1 MYPWGDARP
10 YHSYAA
16 YCRRTFGRPIQKL
29 PVDGGF
35 TCPNRDGTVGH
46 GGCSF
51 CSNEAFTPAYCD
63 PRRTV
68 RQQVDDAIAFHR
80 RGFPAGTGFLVYF
93 QSYSNTYAPLE
104 RLQRLFGEALACPG
118 VAGIVVGTRPDCVDE
133 GILAALAG
141 RSVTAVEL
149 GAQSMDDAV
158 LVQNG
163 RGHTAADVERAAGLI
178 RARGLS
184 LGLQM
189 MTGLPGSTPDTDRE
203 TAARLAALRP
213 DTMRIYPTVA
223 LRGTPL
229 DGMVRSG
236 AYIPPTLEETVAL
249 CAELLLFFEEERDI
263 PVIRLGLHASPDLE
277 QNRVAGPWHP
287 AFRELCEGRI
297 YRDRAASLL
306 RECGIPPGPVRLLV
320 HPRALSAMIG
330 QRRGNVVW
338 FRERGYR
345 VEVEGDPALSRYRVK
360 IGG

>member
-1 MYPWGDARP
+1 M
-10 YHSYAA
+10 
-16 YCRRTFGRPIQKL
+16 GRAL
-29 PVDGGF
+29 PGTGKHGNVALFVPHAG
-35 TCPNRDGTVGH
+35 CPHR
-46 GGCSF
+46 CSF
-51 CSNEAFTPAYCD
+51 CD
-63 PRRTV
+63 QR
-68 RQQVDDAIAFHR
+68 AI
-80 RGFPAGTGFLVYF
+80 AGTGDRMTPDKVEAACLQAESRITLPGRQAELAFFGGSFTALPKKEMCALLDAALPFVRRGVF
-93 QSYSNTYAPLE
+93 RGI
-104 RLQRLFGEALACPG
+104 RLS
-118 VAGIVVGTRPDCVDE
+118 TRPDCVDE

-163 RGHTAADVERAAGLI
+163 RGHTADDVERAAGLI

>member
-1 MYPWGDARP
+1 M
-10 YHSYAA
+10 
-16 YCRRTFGRPIQKL
+16 GRAL
-29 PVDGGF
+29 PGTGKHGNVALFVPHAG
-35 TCPNRDGTVGH
+35 CPHR
-46 GGCSF
+46 CSF
-51 CSNEAFTPAYCD
+51 CD
-63 PRRTV
+63 QR
-68 RQQVDDAIAFHR
+68 AIAGTEERLTPDKVEAACLQAESRITLPGRQAELAFFGGSFTALPKKEMCALLDAALPFVR
-80 RGFPAGTGFLVYF
+80 RGVFRGI
-93 QSYSNTYAPLE
+93 
-104 RLQRLFGEALACPG
+104 RLS
-118 VAGIVVGTRPDCVDE
+118 TRPDCVDE

-223 LRGTPL
+223 LRGTRL

>member
-1 MYPWGDARP
+1 M
-10 YHSYAA
+10 
-16 YCRRTFGRPIQKL
+16 GRAL
-29 PVDGGF
+29 PGTGKHGNVALFVPHAG
-35 TCPNRDGTVGH
+35 CPHR
-46 GGCSF
+46 CSF
-51 CSNEAFTPAYCD
+51 CD
-63 PRRTV
+63 QR
-68 RQQVDDAIAFHR
+68 AI
-80 RGFPAGTGFLVYF
+80 AGTG
-93 QSYSNTYAPLE
+93 E
-104 RLQRLFGEALACPG
+104 RLTPDKVEAACLQAESRITLPGRQAELAFFGGSFTALPKKEMCALLDAALPFVRRGVFRGIRLS
-118 VAGIVVGTRPDCVDE
+118 TRPDCVDE

-163 RGHTAADVERAAGLI
+163 RGHTADDVERAAGLI

>member
-1 MYPWGDARP
+1 M
-10 YHSYAA
+10 
-16 YCRRTFGRPIQKL
+16 GRAL
-29 PVDGGF
+29 PGTGKHGNVALFVPHAG
-35 TCPNRDGTVGH
+35 CPHR
-46 GGCSF
+46 CSF
-51 CSNEAFTPAYCD
+51 CD
-63 PRRTV
+63 QR
-68 RQQVDDAIAFHR
+68 AI
-80 RGFPAGTGFLVYF
+80 AGTGD
-93 QSYSNTYAPLE
+93 
-104 RLQRLFGEALACPG
+104 RLTPDKVEAACLQAESRITLPGRQAELAFFGGSFTALPKKEMCALLDAALPFVRRGVFRGIRLS
-118 VAGIVVGTRPDCVDE
+118 TRPDCVDE

-213 DTMRIYPTVA
+213 DMMRIYPTVA

>member
-1 MYPWGDARP
+1 M
-10 YHSYAA
+10 
-16 YCRRTFGRPIQKL
+16 GRAL
-29 PVDGGF
+29 PGTGKHGNVALFVPHAG
-35 TCPNRDGTVGH
+35 CPHR
-46 GGCSF
+46 CSF
-51 CSNEAFTPAYCD
+51 CD
-63 PRRTV
+63 QR
-68 RQQVDDAIAFHR
+68 AI
-80 RGFPAGTGFLVYF
+80 AGTGDRMTPDKVEAACLQAESRITLPGRQAELAFFGGSFTALPKKEMCALLDAALPFVRRGVF
-93 QSYSNTYAPLE
+93 RGI
-104 RLQRLFGEALACPG
+104 RLS
-118 VAGIVVGTRPDCVDE
+118 TRPDCVDE

-320 HPRALSAMIG
+320 HPRALSAMIC

>member
-1 MYPWGDARP
+1 M
-10 YHSYAA
+10 
-16 YCRRTFGRPIQKL
+16 GRAL
-29 PVDGGF
+29 PGTGKH
-35 TCPNRDGTVGH
+35 GTVALFVPHAGCPH
-46 GGCSF
+46 RCSF
-51 CSNEAFTPAYCD
+51 CD
-63 PRRTV
+63 QR
-68 RQQVDDAIAFHR
+68 AI
-80 RGFPAGTGFLVYF
+80 AGTG
-93 QSYSNTYAPLE
+93 E
-104 RLQRLFGEALACPG
+104 RLTPDKVEAACLQAESRITLPGRQAELAFFGGSFTALPKKEMCALLDAALPFVRRGVFRGIRLS
-118 VAGIVVGTRPDCVDE
+118 TRPDCVDE

>member
-1 MYPWGDARP
+1 M
-10 YHSYAA
+10 
-16 YCRRTFGRPIQKL
+16 GRAL
-29 PVDGGF
+29 PGTGKHGNVALFVPHAG
-35 TCPNRDGTVGH
+35 CPHR
-46 GGCSF
+46 CSF
-51 CSNEAFTPAYCD
+51 CD
-63 PRRTV
+63 QR
-68 RQQVDDAIAFHR
+68 AI
-80 RGFPAGTGFLVYF
+80 AGTGDRMTPDKVEAACLQAESRITLPGRQAELAFFGGSFTALPKKEMCALLDAALPFVRRGVF
-93 QSYSNTYAPLE
+93 RGI
-104 RLQRLFGEALACPG
+104 RLS
-118 VAGIVVGTRPDCVDE
+118 TRPDCVDE

-213 DTMRIYPTVA
+213 DMMRIYPTVA

-263 PVIRLGLHASPDLE
+263 PVIRLGLHASPDL
-277 QNRVAGPWHP
+277 
-287 AFRELCEGRI
+287 
-297 YRDRAASLL
+297 
-306 RECGIPPGPVRLLV
+306 
-320 HPRALSAMIG
+320 
-330 QRRGNVVW
+330 
-338 FRERGYR
+338 
-345 VEVEGDPALSRYRVK
+345 
-360 IGG
+360 

>member
-1 MYPWGDARP
+1 M
-10 YHSYAA
+10 
-16 YCRRTFGRPIQKL
+16 GRAL
-29 PVDGGF
+29 PGTGKHGNVALFVPHAG
-35 TCPNRDGTVGH
+35 CPHR
-46 GGCSF
+46 CSF
-51 CSNEAFTPAYCD
+51 CD
-63 PRRTV
+63 QR
-68 RQQVDDAIAFHR
+68 AIAGTEERLTPDKVEAACLQAESRITLPGRQAELAFFGGSFTALPKKEMCALLDAALPFVR
-80 RGFPAGTGFLVYF
+80 RGVFRGI
-93 QSYSNTYAPLE
+93 
-104 RLQRLFGEALACPG
+104 RLS
-118 VAGIVVGTRPDCVDE
+118 TRPDCVDE

-277 QNRVAGPWHP
+277 QNRVAGPGPP

>member
-1 MYPWGDARP
+1 M
-10 YHSYAA
+10 
-16 YCRRTFGRPIQKL
+16 GRAL
-29 PVDGGF
+29 PGTGKHGNVALFVPHAG
-35 TCPNRDGTVGH
+35 CPHR
-46 GGCSF
+46 CSF
-51 CSNEAFTPAYCD
+51 CD
-63 PRRTV
+63 QR
-68 RQQVDDAIAFHR
+68 AI
-80 RGFPAGTGFLVYF
+80 AGTGDRMTPDKVEAACLQAESRITLPGRQAELAFFGGSFTALPKKEMCALLDAALPFVRRGVF
-93 QSYSNTYAPLE
+93 RGI
-104 RLQRLFGEALACPG
+104 RLS
-118 VAGIVVGTRPDCVDE
+118 TRPDCVDE

>member
-1 MYPWGDARP
+1 M
-10 YHSYAA
+10 
-16 YCRRTFGRPIQKL
+16 GRAL
-29 PVDGGF
+29 PGTGKHGNVALFVPHAG
-35 TCPNRDGTVGH
+35 CPHR
-46 GGCSF
+46 CSF
-51 CSNEAFTPAYCD
+51 CD
-63 PRRTV
+63 QR
-68 RQQVDDAIAFHR
+68 AI
-80 RGFPAGTGFLVYF
+80 AGTGESLTPDKVEAACLQAESRITLPGRQAELAFFGGSFTALPKKEMCALLDAALPFVRRGVF
-93 QSYSNTYAPLE
+93 RGI
-104 RLQRLFGEALACPG
+104 RLS
-118 VAGIVVGTRPDCVDE
+118 TRPDCVDE

-163 RGHTAADVERAAGLI
+163 RGHTADDVERAAGLI

>member
-1 MYPWGDARP
+1 M
-10 YHSYAA
+10 
-16 YCRRTFGRPIQKL
+16 GRAL
-29 PVDGGF
+29 PGTGKH
-35 TCPNRDGTVGH
+35 GTVALFVPHAGCSH
-46 GGCSF
+46 RCSF
-51 CSNEAFTPAYCD
+51 CD
-63 PRRTV
+63 
-68 RQQVDDAIAFHR
+68 QQVI
-80 RGFPAGTGFLVYF
+80 AGTGECLTPDKVEAACLQAESRITLPGRQAELAFFGGSFTALPKKEMCALLDAALPFVRRGVF
-93 QSYSNTYAPLE
+93 RGI
-104 RLQRLFGEALACPG
+104 RLS
-118 VAGIVVGTRPDCVDE
+118 TRPDCVDE

>member
-1 MYPWGDARP
+1 MTPDKVEAACLQAESRITLPGRQAELAFFGGSFTALPKKEMCALLDA
-10 YHSYAA
+10 A
-16 YCRRTFGRPIQKL
+16 L
-29 PVDGGF
+29 PFV
-35 TCPNRDGTVGH
+35 
-46 GGCSF
+46 
-51 CSNEAFTPAYCD
+51 
-63 PRRTV
+63 
-68 RQQVDDAIAFHR
+68 R
-80 RGFPAGTGFLVYF
+80 RGVFRGI
-93 QSYSNTYAPLE
+93 
-104 RLQRLFGEALACPG
+104 RLS
-118 VAGIVVGTRPDCVDE
+118 TRPDCVDE

-163 RGHTAADVERAAGLI
+163 RGHTADDVERAAGLI

>member
-1 MYPWGDARP
+1 M
-10 YHSYAA
+10 
-16 YCRRTFGRPIQKL
+16 GRAL
-29 PVDGGF
+29 PGTGKHGNVALFVPHAG
-35 TCPNRDGTVGH
+35 CPHR
-46 GGCSF
+46 CSF
-51 CSNEAFTPAYCD
+51 CD
-63 PRRTV
+63 QR
-68 RQQVDDAIAFHR
+68 AIAGAEERLTPDKVEAACLQAESRITLPGRQAELAFFGGSFTALPKKEMCALLDAALPFVR
-80 RGFPAGTGFLVYF
+80 RGVFRGI
-93 QSYSNTYAPLE
+93 
-104 RLQRLFGEALACPG
+104 RLS
-118 VAGIVVGTRPDCVDE
+118 TRPDCVDE

-163 RGHTAADVERAAGLI
+163 RGHTADDVERAAGLI

>member
-1 MYPWGDARP
+1 M
-10 YHSYAA
+10 
-16 YCRRTFGRPIQKL
+16 GRAL
-29 PVDGGF
+29 PGTGKHGNVALFVPHAG
-35 TCPNRDGTVGH
+35 CPHR
-46 GGCSF
+46 CSF
-51 CSNEAFTPAYCD
+51 CD
-63 PRRTV
+63 QR
-68 RQQVDDAIAFHR
+68 AIAGTEERLTPDKVEAACLQAESRITLPGRQAELAFFGGSFTALPKKEMCALLDAALPFVR
-80 RGFPAGTGFLVYF
+80 RGVFRGI
-93 QSYSNTYAPLE
+93 
-104 RLQRLFGEALACPG
+104 RLS
-118 VAGIVVGTRPDCVDE
+118 TRPDCVDE

-184 LGLQM
+184 QGLQM
-189 MTGLPGSTPDTDRE
+189 MSGLPGRPPDTDRE

>member
-1 MYPWGDARP
+1 M
-10 YHSYAA
+10 
-16 YCRRTFGRPIQKL
+16 GRAL
-29 PVDGGF
+29 PGTGKHGNVALFVPHAG
-35 TCPNRDGTVGH
+35 CPHR
-46 GGCSF
+46 CSF
-51 CSNEAFTPAYCD
+51 CD
-63 PRRTV
+63 QR
-68 RQQVDDAIAFHR
+68 AI
-80 RGFPAGTGFLVYF
+80 AGTGDRMTPDKVEAACLQAESRITLPGRQAELAFFGGSFTALPKKEMCALLDAALPFVRRGVF
-93 QSYSNTYAPLE
+93 RGI
-104 RLQRLFGEALACPG
+104 RLS
-118 VAGIVVGTRPDCVDE
+118 TRPDCVDE

-338 FRERGYR
+338 FRERG
-345 VEVEGDPALSRYRVK
+345 
-360 IGG
+360 

>member
-1 MYPWGDARP
+1 M
-10 YHSYAA
+10 
-16 YCRRTFGRPIQKL
+16 GRAL
-29 PVDGGF
+29 PGTGKHGNVALFVPHAG
-35 TCPNRDGTVGH
+35 CPHR
-46 GGCSF
+46 CSF
-51 CSNEAFTPAYCD
+51 CD
-63 PRRTV
+63 QR
-68 RQQVDDAIAFHR
+68 AIAGTEERLTPDKVEAACLQAESRITLPGRQAELAFFGGSFTALPKKEMYALLDAALPFVR
-80 RGFPAGTGFLVYF
+80 RGVFRGI
-93 QSYSNTYAPLE
+93 
-104 RLQRLFGEALACPG
+104 RLS
-118 VAGIVVGTRPDCVDE
+118 TRPDCVDE

-163 RGHTAADVERAAGLI
+163 RGHTADDVERAAGLI

>member
-1 MYPWGDARP
+1 MKHANIALFVPHIG
-10 YHSYAA
+10 
-16 YCRRTFGRPIQKL
+16 
-29 PVDGGF
+29 
-35 TCPNRDGTVGH
+35 CPHR
-46 GGCSF
+46 CSF
-51 CSNEAFTPAYCD
+51 CD
-63 PRRTV
+63 QR
-68 RQQVDDAIAFHR
+68 AI
-80 RGFPAGTGFLVYF
+80 AGTGDRMTPDKVEAACLQAESRITLPGRQAELAFFGGSFTALPKKEMCALLDAALPFVRRGVF
-93 QSYSNTYAPLE
+93 RGI
-104 RLQRLFGEALACPG
+104 RLS
-118 VAGIVVGTRPDCVDE
+118 TRPDCVDE

-213 DTMRIYPTVA
+213 DMMRIYPTVA

>member
-1 MYPWGDARP
+1 M
-10 YHSYAA
+10 
-16 YCRRTFGRPIQKL
+16 GRAL
-29 PVDGGF
+29 PGTGKHGNVALFVPHAG
-35 TCPNRDGTVGH
+35 CPQR
-46 GGCSF
+46 CSF
-51 CSNEAFTPAYCD
+51 CD
-63 PRRTV
+63 QR
-68 RQQVDDAIAFHR
+68 AI
-80 RGFPAGTGFLVYF
+80 AGTGDRMTPDKVEAACLQAESRITLPGRQAELAFFGGSFTALPKKEMCALLDAALPFVRRGVF
-93 QSYSNTYAPLE
+93 RGI
-104 RLQRLFGEALACPG
+104 RLS
-118 VAGIVVGTRPDCVDE
+118 TRPDCVDE

>member
-1 MYPWGDARP
+1 M
-10 YHSYAA
+10 
-16 YCRRTFGRPIQKL
+16 GRAL
-29 PVDGGF
+29 PGTGKHGNVALFVPHAG
-35 TCPNRDGTVGH
+35 CPHR
-46 GGCSF
+46 CSF
-51 CSNEAFTPAYCD
+51 CD
-63 PRRTV
+63 QR
-68 RQQVDDAIAFHR
+68 AIAGTEERLTPDKVEAACLQAESRITLPGRQAELAFFGSSFTALPKKEMYALLDAALPFVR
-80 RGFPAGTGFLVYF
+80 RGVFRGI
-93 QSYSNTYAPLE
+93 
-104 RLQRLFGEALACPG
+104 RLS
-118 VAGIVVGTRPDCVDE
+118 TRPDCVDE

-163 RGHTAADVERAAGLI
+163 RGHTADDVERAAGLI

>member
-1 MYPWGDARP
+1 M
-10 YHSYAA
+10 
-16 YCRRTFGRPIQKL
+16 GRAL
-29 PVDGGF
+29 PGTGKHGNVALFVPHAG
-35 TCPNRDGTVGH
+35 CPHR
-46 GGCSF
+46 CSF
-51 CSNEAFTPAYCD
+51 CD
-63 PRRTV
+63 QR
-68 RQQVDDAIAFHR
+68 AI
-80 RGFPAGTGFLVYF
+80 AGTGDRMTPDKVEAACLQAESRITLPGRQAELASFGGSFTALPKKEMCALLDAALPFVRRGVF
-93 QSYSNTYAPLE
+93 RGI
-104 RLQRLFGEALACPG
+104 RLS
-118 VAGIVVGTRPDCVDE
+118 TRPDCVDE

-163 RGHTAADVERAAGLI
+163 RGHTAADVERAAWLI

-287 AFRELCEGRI
+287 AFRGLCEGRI
-297 YRDRAASLL
+297 SRDRAASLL

>member
-1 MYPWGDARP
+1 M
-10 YHSYAA
+10 
-16 YCRRTFGRPIQKL
+16 GRAL
-29 PVDGGF
+29 PGTGKHGNVALFVPHAG
-35 TCPNRDGTVGH
+35 CPHR
-46 GGCSF
+46 CSF
-51 CSNEAFTPAYCD
+51 CD
-63 PRRTV
+63 QR
-68 RQQVDDAIAFHR
+68 AI
-80 RGFPAGTGFLVYF
+80 AGTGDRMTPDKVEAACLQAESRITLPGRQAELAFFGGSFTALPKKEMCALLDAALPFVRRGVF
-93 QSYSNTYAPLE
+93 RGI
-104 RLQRLFGEALACPG
+104 RLS
-118 VAGIVVGTRPDCVDE
+118 TRPDCVDE

-203 TAARLAALRP
+203 TAARLAALRL
-213 DTMRIYPTVA
+213 DMMRIYPTVA

>member
-1 MYPWGDARP
+1 M
-10 YHSYAA
+10 
-16 YCRRTFGRPIQKL
+16 GRAL
-29 PVDGGF
+29 PGTGKHGNVALFVPHAG
-35 TCPNRDGTVGH
+35 CPHR
-46 GGCSF
+46 CSF
-51 CSNEAFTPAYCD
+51 CD
-63 PRRTV
+63 QR
-68 RQQVDDAIAFHR
+68 AI
-80 RGFPAGTGFLVYF
+80 AGTGDRMTPDKVEAACLQAESRITLPGRQAELAFFGGSFTALPKKEMCALLDAALPFVRRGVF
-93 QSYSNTYAPLE
+93 RGI
-104 RLQRLFGEALACPG
+104 RLS
-118 VAGIVVGTRPDCVDE
+118 TRPDCVDE

-345 VEVEGDPALSRYRVK
+345 VEVEGDSALSRYRVK

>member
-1 MYPWGDARP
+1 M
-10 YHSYAA
+10 
-16 YCRRTFGRPIQKL
+16 GRAL
-29 PVDGGF
+29 PGTGKHGNVALFVPHAG
-35 TCPNRDGTVGH
+35 CPHR
-46 GGCSF
+46 CSF
-51 CSNEAFTPAYCD
+51 CD
-63 PRRTV
+63 QR
-68 RQQVDDAIAFHR
+68 AI
-80 RGFPAGTGFLVYF
+80 AGTGDRMTPDKVEAACLQAESRITLPGRQAELAFFGGSFTALPKKEMCALLDAALPFVRRGVF
-93 QSYSNTYAPLE
+93 RGI
-104 RLQRLFGEALACPG
+104 RLS
-118 VAGIVVGTRPDCVDE
+118 TRPDCVDE

-297 YRDRAASLL
+297 
-306 RECGIPPGPVRLLV
+306 
-320 HPRALSAMIG
+320 
-330 QRRGNVVW
+330 
-338 FRERGYR
+338 
-345 VEVEGDPALSRYRVK
+345 
-360 IGG
+360 

>member
-1 MYPWGDARP
+1 M
-10 YHSYAA
+10 
-16 YCRRTFGRPIQKL
+16 GRAL
-29 PVDGGF
+29 PGTGKHGNVALFVPHAG
-35 TCPNRDGTVGH
+35 CPHR
-46 GGCSF
+46 CSF
-51 CSNEAFTPAYCD
+51 CD
-63 PRRTV
+63 QR
-68 RQQVDDAIAFHR
+68 AIAGTEERLTPDKVEAACLQAESRITLPGRQAELAFFGGSFTALPKKEMCALLDAALPFVR
-80 RGFPAGTGFLVYF
+80 RGVFRGI
-93 QSYSNTYAPLE
+93 
-104 RLQRLFGEALACPG
+104 RLS
-118 VAGIVVGTRPDCVDE
+118 TRPDCVDE
-133 GILAALAG
+133 GILATLAG

>member
-1 MYPWGDARP
+1 MCALLDA
-10 YHSYAA
+10 A
-16 YCRRTFGRPIQKL
+16 L
-29 PVDGGF
+29 PFV
-35 TCPNRDGTVGH
+35 
-46 GGCSF
+46 
-51 CSNEAFTPAYCD
+51 
-63 PRRTV
+63 
-68 RQQVDDAIAFHR
+68 R
-80 RGFPAGTGFLVYF
+80 RGVFRGI
-93 QSYSNTYAPLE
+93 
-104 RLQRLFGEALACPG
+104 RLS
-118 VAGIVVGTRPDCVDE
+118 TRPDCVDE

-263 PVIRLGLHASPDLE
+263 PVIRLGLHASPDLDKTGGG
-277 QNRVAGPWHP
+277 A
-287 AFRELCEGRI
+287 L
-297 YRDRAASLL
+297 ASGLPGAVRGADL
-306 RECGIPPGPVRLLV
+306 PGP
-320 HPRALSAMIG
+320 
-330 QRRGNVVW
+330 RGVP
-338 FRERGYR
+338 FTGMR
-345 VEVEGDPALSRYRVK
+345 DPARDLCGCWSIPVPCPL
-360 IGG
+360 

>member
-1 MYPWGDARP
+1 M
-10 YHSYAA
+10 
-16 YCRRTFGRPIQKL
+16 GRAL
-29 PVDGGF
+29 PGTGKHGNVALFVPHAG
-35 TCPNRDGTVGH
+35 CPHR
-46 GGCSF
+46 CSF
-51 CSNEAFTPAYCD
+51 CD
-63 PRRTV
+63 QR
-68 RQQVDDAIAFHR
+68 AI
-80 RGFPAGTGFLVYF
+80 AGTG
-93 QSYSNTYAPLE
+93 E
-104 RLQRLFGEALACPG
+104 RLTPDKVEAACLQAESRITLPGRQAELAFFGGSFTALPKKEMCALLDAALPFVRRGVFRGIRLS
-118 VAGIVVGTRPDCVDE
+118 TRPDCVDE

-345 VEVEGDPALSRYRVK
+345 VEVEGDPALSRYQVK

>member
-1 MYPWGDARP
+1 M
-10 YHSYAA
+10 
-16 YCRRTFGRPIQKL
+16 GRAL
-29 PVDGGF
+29 PGTGKHGNVALFVPHAG
-35 TCPNRDGTVGH
+35 CPHR
-46 GGCSF
+46 CSF
-51 CSNEAFTPAYCD
+51 CD
-63 PRRTV
+63 QR
-68 RQQVDDAIAFHR
+68 AI
-80 RGFPAGTGFLVYF
+80 AGTGDRMTPDKVEAACLQAESRITLPGRQAELAFFGGSFTALPKKEMCALLDAALPFVRRGVF
-93 QSYSNTYAPLE
+93 RGI
-104 RLQRLFGEALACPG
+104 RLS
-118 VAGIVVGTRPDCVDE
+118 TRPDCVDE

-213 DTMRIYPTVA
+213 DMMRIYPTVA

-306 RECGIPPGPVRLLV
+306 RECGIPPGPVRLV

>member
-1 MYPWGDARP
+1 MGRALPGTGKHGNVALFVP
-10 YHSYAA
+10 HS
-16 YCRRTFGRPIQKL
+16 G
-29 PVDGGF
+29 
-35 TCPNRDGTVGH
+35 CPHR
-46 GGCSF
+46 CSF
-51 CSNEAFTPAYCD
+51 CD
-63 PRRTV
+63 QR
-68 RQQVDDAIAFHR
+68 AI
-80 RGFPAGTGFLVYF
+80 AGTG
-93 QSYSNTYAPLE
+93 E
-104 RLQRLFGEALACPG
+104 RLTPDKVEAACLQAESRITLPGRQAELAFFGGSFTALPKKEMCALLDAALPFVRRGVFRGIRLS
-118 VAGIVVGTRPDCVDE
+118 TRPDCVDE

-163 RGHTAADVERAAGLI
+163 RGHTADDVERAAGLI

>member
-1 MYPWGDARP
+1 M
-10 YHSYAA
+10 
-16 YCRRTFGRPIQKL
+16 GRAL
-29 PVDGGF
+29 PGTGKHGNVALFVPHAG
-35 TCPNRDGTVGH
+35 CPHR
-46 GGCSF
+46 CSF
-51 CSNEAFTPAYCD
+51 CD
-63 PRRTV
+63 QR
-68 RQQVDDAIAFHR
+68 AI
-80 RGFPAGTGFLVYF
+80 AGTGDRMTPDKVEAACLQAESRITLPGRQAELAFFGGSFTALPQKEMCALLDAALPFVRRGVF
-93 QSYSNTYAPLE
+93 RGI
-104 RLQRLFGEALACPG
+104 RLS
-118 VAGIVVGTRPDCVDE
+118 TRPDCVDE

-213 DTMRIYPTVA
+213 DMMRIYPTVA

>member
-1 MYPWGDARP
+1 M
-10 YHSYAA
+10 
-16 YCRRTFGRPIQKL
+16 GRAL
-29 PVDGGF
+29 PGTGKHGNVALFVPHAG
-35 TCPNRDGTVGH
+35 CPHR
-46 GGCSF
+46 CSF
-51 CSNEAFTPAYCD
+51 CD
-63 PRRTV
+63 QR
-68 RQQVDDAIAFHR
+68 AI
-80 RGFPAGTGFLVYF
+80 AGTGDRMTPDKVEAACLQAESRITLPGRQAELAFFGGSFTALPKKEMCALLDAALPFVRRGVF
-93 QSYSNTYAPLE
+93 RGI
-104 RLQRLFGEALACPG
+104 RLS
-118 VAGIVVGTRPDCVDE
+118 TRPDCVDE

-213 DTMRIYPTVA
+213 DMMRIYPTVA

>member
-1 MYPWGDARP
+1 M
-10 YHSYAA
+10 
-16 YCRRTFGRPIQKL
+16 GRAL
-29 PVDGGF
+29 PGTGKH
-35 TCPNRDGTVGH
+35 GTVALFVPHAGCPH
-46 GGCSF
+46 RCSF
-51 CSNEAFTPAYCD
+51 CD
-63 PRRTV
+63 QR
-68 RQQVDDAIAFHR
+68 AI
-80 RGFPAGTGFLVYF
+80 AGTG
-93 QSYSNTYAPLE
+93 E
-104 RLQRLFGEALACPG
+104 RLTPDKVEAACLQAESRITLPGRQAELAFFGGSFTALPKKEMCALLDAALPFVRRGVFRGIRLS
-118 VAGIVVGTRPDCVDE
+118 TRPDCVDE

-249 CAELLLFFEEERDI
+249 CAELLRFFEEERDI

-338 FRERGYR
+338 FRERGYC

>member
-1 MYPWGDARP
+1 M
-10 YHSYAA
+10 
-16 YCRRTFGRPIQKL
+16 GRAL
-29 PVDGGF
+29 PGTGKHGNVALFVPHAG
-35 TCPNRDGTVGH
+35 CPHR
-46 GGCSF
+46 CSF
-51 CSNEAFTPAYCD
+51 CD
-63 PRRTV
+63 QR
-68 RQQVDDAIAFHR
+68 AI
-80 RGFPAGTGFLVYF
+80 AGTG
-93 QSYSNTYAPLE
+93 E
-104 RLQRLFGEALACPG
+104 RLTPDKVEAACLQAESRITLPGRQAELAFFGGSFTALPKKEMCALLDAALPFVRRGVFRGIRLS
-118 VAGIVVGTRPDCVDE
+118 TRPDCVDE

-158 LVQNG
+158 LAQNG

>member
-1 MYPWGDARP
+1 M
-10 YHSYAA
+10 
-16 YCRRTFGRPIQKL
+16 GRAL
-29 PVDGGF
+29 PGTGKHGNVALFVPHAG
-35 TCPNRDGTVGH
+35 CPHR
-46 GGCSF
+46 CSF
-51 CSNEAFTPAYCD
+51 CD
-63 PRRTV
+63 QR
-68 RQQVDDAIAFHR
+68 AI
-80 RGFPAGTGFLVYF
+80 AGTGDRMTPDKVEAACLQAESRITLPGRQAELAFFGGSFTALPKKEMCALLDAALPFVRRGVF
-93 QSYSNTYAPLE
+93 RGI
-104 RLQRLFGEALACPG
+104 RLS
-118 VAGIVVGTRPDCVDE
+118 TRPDCVDE

-163 RGHTAADVERAAGLI
+163 RGHTADDVERAAGLI

-297 YRDRAASLL
+297 YRARAASLL

>member
-1 MYPWGDARP
+1 M
-10 YHSYAA
+10 
-16 YCRRTFGRPIQKL
+16 GRAL
-29 PVDGGF
+29 PGTGKHGNVALFVPHAG
-35 TCPNRDGTVGH
+35 CPHR
-46 GGCSF
+46 CSF
-51 CSNEAFTPAYCD
+51 CD
-63 PRRTV
+63 QR
-68 RQQVDDAIAFHR
+68 AIAGTEERLTPDKVEAACLQAESRITLPGRQAELAFFGGSFTALPKKEMCALLDAALPFVR
-80 RGFPAGTGFLVYF
+80 RGVFRGI
-93 QSYSNTYAPLE
+93 
-104 RLQRLFGEALACPG
+104 RLS
-118 VAGIVVGTRPDCVDE
+118 TRPDCVDE

-213 DTMRIYPTVA
+213 DMMRIYPTVA